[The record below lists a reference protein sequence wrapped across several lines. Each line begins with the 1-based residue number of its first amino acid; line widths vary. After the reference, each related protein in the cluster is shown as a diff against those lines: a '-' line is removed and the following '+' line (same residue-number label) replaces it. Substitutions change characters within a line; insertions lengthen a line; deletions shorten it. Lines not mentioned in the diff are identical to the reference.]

1 MAGKGAVGPPGFRV
15 IIAGGGPTGLLTA
28 HMLSKAGI
36 DFVLLEKRPTCKA
49 EAGAS
54 IFIGPSNV
62 RIFDQLGLLP
72 ELKRL
77 YHPLSAK
84 QTVLAHDGTPYYA
97 TFLMD
102 WFRTK

>member
-1 MAGKGAVGPPGFRV
+1 MTGKRPVGPPGFRV

-49 EAGAS
+49 EAGS
-54 IFIGPSNV
+54 SVFISPSNV

-72 ELKRL
+72 ELQRL
-77 YHPLSAK
+77 YHPVSIK
-84 QTVLAHDGTPYYA
+84 QTILSHDGTSYHAAY
-97 TFLMD
+97 LLD
-102 WFRTK
+102 WFREK